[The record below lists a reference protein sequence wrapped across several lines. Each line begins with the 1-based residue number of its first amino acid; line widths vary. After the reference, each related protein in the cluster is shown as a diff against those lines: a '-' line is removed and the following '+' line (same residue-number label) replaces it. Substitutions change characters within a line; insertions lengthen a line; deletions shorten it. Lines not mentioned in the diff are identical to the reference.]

1 MKVRVY
7 FNLHKKLLSV
17 QTKVNGSWKVIKHVF
32 NINLTDVKFKV
43 SEAGRQRVL
52 REKRKNVHAFIE
64 GVEAE
69 ERVGETAQH
78 ITYNPY
84 KYEKF
89 TDGVNYVDKA
99 EYAAIIGRTILAL
112 NPHWYTLRYTE
123 DATNNQPTN

>member
-17 QTKVNGSWKVIKHVF
+17 QTKVNGRWKVIKHVF

-64 GVEAE
+64 GVEINDQVSQ
-69 ERVGETAQH
+69 RAQNV
-78 ITYNPY
+78 TYNPY

-89 TDGVNYVDKA
+89 TTGEKYVDKA
-99 EYAAIIGRTILAL
+99 EYAVIMGRTILAV
-112 NPHWYTLRYTE
+112 NP
-123 DATNNQPTN
+123 Q

>member
-43 SEAGRQRVL
+43 SEGGRQRVL

-64 GVEAE
+64 GVEVDQPIDQ
-69 ERVGETAQH
+69 RAQNV
-78 ITYNPY
+78 TYNPY

-89 TDGVNYVDKA
+89 TTGEKYVDKA
-99 EYAAIIGRTILAL
+99 DYAVIMGRTILAL
-112 NPHWYTLRYTE
+112 NPH
-123 DATNNQPTN
+123 

>member
-17 QTKVNGSWKVIKHVF
+17 QTKVNGSWKVIKHVSD
-32 NINLTDVKFKV
+32 INLSDVRFKV

-64 GVEAE
+64 GMEVDQQINQS
-69 ERVGETAQH
+69 AQKV
-78 ITYNPY
+78 TYNPY

-89 TDGVNYVDKA
+89 TNGEKYVDKA
-99 EYAAIIGRTILAL
+99 EYAVIMGRTILAI
-112 NPHWYTLRYTE
+112 NAH
-123 DATNNQPTN
+123 